1 MTEELKKTKI
11 TLICNSCGKP
21 FNTNIGWA
29 LKTGK
34 NLVCRKCSN
43 SDKIVIPDDA
53 NLEQVLEIFRQSGL
67 KVEI

>member
-1 MTEELKKTKI
+1 MKEELKKTKI

-21 FNTNIGWA
+21 FNTNVGWV
-29 LKTGK
+29 LKAGK

-43 SDKIVIPDDA
+43 SDKIIIPDDA